1 MGPDGGRD
9 GGVIPGGVGDVV
21 KILHV
26 YKDFDPPVHGGIERH
41 MALMCRF
48 QRAQA
53 EVSALTCSRSVRT
66 RRVVR
71 DGTDV
76 LEVGEWGRLQNSP
89 LSPTFPWH
97 LRRAHAD
104 VYVLH
109 FPHPTAEVAWL
120 TARPRGALVVR
131 YHSDVVRQAAALKVY
146 RPALMQFLARAD
158 MILPTSQQYVA
169 TSSFLPGFADKCRVV
184 PLGITAEDYGTP
196 DEGRMETLRAQYG
209 GAFIFFAGRHRY
221 YKGLEYLVEA
231 AAGIHAPVVIGGDG
245 PERARLEALNA
256 ATHAGVHFTGRLTDA
271 ELIAHL
277 HGCSVFAFPSI
288 ARSEAF
294 GMALLE
300 AHACGKPAV
309 ATQLG
314 TGVEFVNQHE
324 RTGLNVPPRDAGA
337 LAEAINALLHDPARA
352 AAMGAY
358 AQERVRREF
367 DAQHVAEQELA
378 CYREALECHRTGI

>member
-1 MGPDGGRD
+1 M
-9 GGVIPGGVGDVV
+9 

-26 YKDFDPPVHGGIERH
+26 YKDFDPPVHGGIEKH

-48 QRAQA
+48 QREHAQ
-53 EVSALTCSRSVRT
+53 VSALTCSRSVRT
-66 RRVVR
+66 RRVMR

-76 LEVGEWGRLQNSP
+76 LEVGELCRLQNSP
-89 LSPTFPWH
+89 LSPTFPLY

-146 RPALMQFLARAD
+146 RPVLMQFLAQAD
-158 MILPTSQQYVA
+158 MILPTSQQYVE
-169 TSSFLPGFADKCRVV
+169 TSPVLSAFADKCRVV
-184 PLGITAEDYGTP
+184 PLGITIEDYATP
-196 DEGRMETLRAQYG
+196 DSGQVDALHARYG
-209 GAFIFFAGRHRY
+209 GRFVFFAGRHRY
-221 YKGLEYLVEA
+221 YKGLAYLVEA
-231 AAGIHAPVVIGGDG
+231 AARVDAPVVIGGDG

-256 ATHAGVHFTGRLTDA
+256 AKKAGVHFTGRLSEAD
-271 ELIAHL
+271 LIAHL
-277 HGCSVFAFPSI
+277 QACSVFAFPSI

-324 RTGLNVPPRDAGA
+324 RTGLNVPPRDAVA
-337 LAEAINALLHDPARA
+337 LADAINELLNDPARA

-358 AQERVRREF
+358 ARERVRREF
-367 DAQHVAEQELA
+367 DARHVAEQELA
-378 CYREALECHRTGI
+378 CYR